1 MKNLFVI
8 TTLGLLSLLS
18 VSSCENESA
27 VSSSDEFGI
36 LFNDGTAITMDD
48 ILFYDS
54 STHLVYLKS
63 GLELNP
69 GITDFYVSVAGDTIY
84 HGIIYSC
91 LLSSMPPS
99 PYFILDCF
107 QYGNKIIEI
116 GYIGEESDLRN
127 DPGIITAL
135 KNSNRLRNG
144 LSVTLDNVDIQ
155 SFENHSRVTCTVTVQ
170 NNDNQNYYILDPG
183 KMGDLDFSYFTGG
196 VLLQNRDTRDTY
208 PLKWSVQSGTWSNI
222 NIEDMSLLRKGSKV
236 TYTFRSSDYNKME
249 AGRYSARFRFC
260 GTEHCTSGLNLN
272 QKEGRIW
279 VGSILLT
286 ADDILVENQ

>member
-1 MKNLFVI
+1 MRNLPVI
-8 TTLGLLSLLS
+8 IILGLLSVLS
-18 VSSCENESA
+18 LPSCENENA
-27 VSSSDEFGI
+27 LNSSDEFRI
-36 LFNDGTAITMDD
+36 LFNDGTAITTDD

-99 PYFILDCF
+99 PYYIVDCF

-127 DPGIITAL
+127 DPEIITAL

-144 LSVTLDNVDIQ
+144 LSVRFDNVAIQ
-155 SFENHSRVTCTVTVQ
+155 SFTDHSRVTCTITIQ
-170 NNDNQNYYILDPG
+170 NNDNLNYYILDPE
-183 KMGDLDFSYFTGG
+183 KMGDLDFGYFTGG
-196 VLLQNRDTRDTY
+196 VILENRDTRLSY
-208 PLKWSVQSGTWSNI
+208 PLRWSAQSGTWSNL
-222 NIEDMSLLRKGSKV
+222 NVNDMSLLRKGSKV

-260 GTEHCTSGLNLN
+260 GTEHCTPGLNLN
-272 QKEGRIW
+272 QKDGRIW

-286 ADDILVENQ
+286 TNDILVENQ